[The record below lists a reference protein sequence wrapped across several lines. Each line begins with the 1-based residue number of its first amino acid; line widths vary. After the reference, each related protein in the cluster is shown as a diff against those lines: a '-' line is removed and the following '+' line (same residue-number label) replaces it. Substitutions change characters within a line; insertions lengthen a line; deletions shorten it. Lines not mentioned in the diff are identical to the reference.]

1 MRGTS
6 FRRGDFLPQGSCT
19 SFFFVVFV
27 GFRYCRGT
35 SSGDFFPLGTFSL
48 RGVFPSGD
56 FLPQGFCI
64 IFFSVYKLISLF
76 FVGFRR
82 FSLLPGDV
90 LWGLFPSGDFFPL
103 GTFSL
108 RGVFPSG
115 DFLPQG
121 FCIIF
126 FSVYKLIS
134 FFFVFRRFSSVF
146 VGFVIAG
153 GRPLGTFSLWGLS
166 PSGDFFPLGT
176 FSLRAFA
183 LFSLVCTNLFHS
195 FSLVFVGFR
204 PVFVGEF
211 FPLGTFSLRAFA
223 CTNLFHSFSS
233 VFVGFR
239 YCRGTSSG
247 DFFPLGTF
255 SLRGVFPS
263 GDFLPQGFCIIFF
276 SVYKLISLFFVGF
289 RRFSSASLLPGD
301 VLWGLFPSGDFL
313 PQGTFS
319 LRAFSLWGLSPSG
332 LLHYFL

>member
-1 MRGTS
+1 MYK
-6 FRRGDFLPQGSCT
+6 LI

-48 RGVFPSGD
+48 RG
-56 FLPQGFCI
+56 
-64 IFFSVYKLISLF
+64 
-76 FVGFRR
+76 
-82 FSLLPGDV
+82 
-90 LWGLFPSGDFFPL
+90 
-103 GTFSL
+103 
-108 RGVFPSG
+108 

-134 FFFVFRRFSSVF
+134 FFFV
-146 VGFVIAG
+146 
-153 GRPLGTFSLWGLS
+153 
-166 PSGDFFPLGT
+166 
-176 FSLRAFA
+176 
-183 LFSLVCTNLFHS
+183 
-195 FSLVFVGFR
+195 
-204 PVFVGEF
+204 
-211 FPLGTFSLRAFA
+211 
-223 CTNLFHSFSS
+223 

-239 YCRGTSSG
+239 YCRGTSSV
-247 DFFPLGTF
+247 DFFPLGSF

-263 GDFLPQGFCIIFF
+263 GDFLPRGFCIIFF

-313 PQGTFS
+313 PQGS
-319 LRAFSLWGLSPSG
+319 FSLWGLSPSG